1 MSTTR
6 WIKTLTVLL
15 VTGLLATGCG
25 FNGVQTMRLP
35 GGVGNGSDGIK
46 LTVELP
52 DVGTLTPNGQVK
64 VGDVPVGTVDSV
76 SVENWHAQARISIK
90 PGTDLPAN
98 AVARVGVNSLL
109 GASYLE
115 LAAPTGVA
123 PTGRLRSG
131 DTIPLERGEAYP
143 STEQVLSSASVV
155 LNGGGIEQLGTIT
168 TELNKAFSG
177 NDQAVKDLLPRLNT
191 FVGQLDAQKEQIFSA
206 IDSLDRLSTRFA
218 RNRDTITTAI
228 DTVGPALGTL
238 SKERSRLTAALTS
251 LRHLGEVATPLVRS
265 TRADIV
271 SDLSNLV
278 PTLRAIN
285 SAGDSLVRGLGF
297 AVTFPFAPESVSNA
311 CRGDYCNLDL
321 ILDLTNGA
329 LVNGFT
335 TKDGLPTL
343 PGLPGVPSLSD
354 VLGLLGLGGSAT
366 GGLLGNLGHLLGLD
380 KGGSTTKGSTAAAH
394 APVTTVAP
402 SSSLGGLLTSLLG
415 GGRNTSKAVAP

>member
-1 MSTTR
+1 MR
-6 WIKTLTVLL
+6 YVKALALLL
-15 VTGLLATGCG
+15 VVGLLGTGCA

-64 VGDVPVGTVDSV
+64 VGDVAVGTVDSV
-76 SVENWHAQARISIK
+76 TAKDWHAEAKISIQ
-90 PGTDLPAN
+90 PSTALPAN

-123 PTGRLRSG
+123 PQGRLRSG
-131 DTIPLERGEAYP
+131 DTIPLEHAEAYP

-177 NDQAVKDLLPRLNT
+177 NDAAVKDLLPRLNT
-191 FVGQLDAQKEQIFSA
+191 FVGQLDAQKTQIFGA
-206 IDSLDRLSTRFA
+206 IDSLDRLSTKFA
-218 RNRDTITTAI
+218 DNRGTITSAI
-228 DTVGPALGTL
+228 DTVGPALATL
-238 SKERSRLTAALTS
+238 SRERSKLTAALTS
-251 LRHLGEVATPLVRS
+251 LRRLGDVATPLVRS

-271 SDLSNLV
+271 GNLRNLV
-278 PTLRAIN
+278 PTLHAIN
-285 SAGDSLVRGLGF
+285 KAGDSLVRGMGF
-297 AVTFPFAPESVSNA
+297 AITFPFAPESVSKA

-329 LVNGFT
+329 LVHGFT
-335 TKDGLPTL
+335 TPNGTPTL

-354 VLGLLGLGGSAT
+354 VLGLLGLGT
-366 GGLLGNLGHLLGLD
+366 GG
-380 KGGSTTKGSTAAAH
+380 
-394 APVTTVAP
+394 
-402 SSSLGGLLTSLLG
+402 SLLG
-415 GGRNTSKAVAP
+415 GLTNLLGGHHSSTTKPGGSGAGVAVVPPPKSGGGGLAGLLGQLLGGTSKGAGS